1 LQDLLEKAEK
11 QPNLTIGIL
20 ASIAVVIFT
29 VIFRIIFGGKKNVS
43 IELLLFGILFSP
55 IEILEELFTQFVF
68 PCAGKS
74 GKGKHTGC

>member
-1 LQDLLEKAEK
+1 M
-11 QPNLTIGIL
+11 
-20 ASIAVVIFT
+20 
-29 VIFRIIFGGKKNVS
+29 S

-74 GKGKHTGC
+74 GKGKHTSC